1 MRRTRGVG
9 LAIVLALIGSAF
21 TADVSSAK
29 ALKTCLTPGQQVIT
43 RTKMAYFRTAPGTES
58 PLIVKY
64 GPGVSLTIEG
74 TGCPT
79 VVVAPTG
86 MKQYWYEASNGS
98 ATGWIAGN
106 RIELPVGTA

>member
-1 MRRTRGVG
+1 MRRLRNVG
-9 LAIVLALIGSAF
+9 LAIPLALVISAS

-29 ALKTCLTPGQQVIT
+29 AVKTCLTPGQSVVT
-43 RTKMAYFRTAPGTES
+43 RTTMAYFRTGPGTSS

-64 GPGVSLTIEG
+64 GPGVTLAVEG

-79 VVVAPTG
+79 IVVAPTG
-86 MKQYWYEASNGS
+86 MKQYWYEATNGT

-106 RIELPVGTA
+106 RIEVPAGA